1 MTIFPSSQR
10 SGLAWPALRKPAC
23 RLVQVVALL
32 VSVPVAAA
40 TGGPGAFL
48 LERQALTQALLDDHM
63 RAIGSAASLHEG
75 LLRASS
81 RGNAEAGVLRPLAE
95 LNEVLDAMARHA
107 SGSPGASSTQIAN
120 KTLVMLRNLVPLF
133 QDIDD
138 DLRTGRPVSPALLAR
153 SFDAMRLLLAWE
165 GELRRLAE
173 EERHAIEEV
182 AESSRRRRSAW
193 VVGLAALMG
202 VLAAGSAGLC
212 ARLARQASQA
222 RREAAV
228 AVQQAA
234 SADEL
239 AAAAQRGKSKFLG
252 MLSHE
257 LLTPLQSIVS
267 SMDIIESKGRVD
279 VGDPVFMRLRE
290 GARALRA
297 RMSDLV
303 DFAKMSA
310 GRLTVNPRKFRID
323 RLVEEVIA
331 EHEES
336 VVRQDLDIHWHPG
349 DSLRQPIVTDP
360 RRVRQILDNLVSNA
374 IKYTPRGGITIE
386 AEVVPGPA
394 RLRLEVRD
402 TGIGIATDMLEHIFE
417 PFYRVASAS
426 QLAEGSGLGLAV
438 VRSLVDLLQGD
449 IQVESTLG
457 EGTRFAVEIPL
468 GAVSAPAQP
477 AVVAPVD
484 RTVLIVDDAHDA
496 RTVIAGIVRDMGY
509 QPAEAGSAGEALRA
523 LAERPY
529 AVVLLDIELPD
540 RSGFEVI
547 RQVRSGEGPNR
558 DSFFIMLSASH
569 EPDEAAG
576 LFNLRAD
583 KPVQAGQLRGLLQQ
597 AAA

>member
-1 MTIFPSSQR
+1 MTFFSPSR
-10 SGLAWPALRKPAC
+10 RTGHAWPNLRQLAC
-23 RLVQVVALL
+23 RLAGVVALM
-32 VSVPVAAA
+32 SVPAWAGA
-40 TGGPGAFL
+40 GGADAPL
-48 LERQALTQALLDDHM
+48 SERHALTQALLDDHA

-95 LNEVLDAMARHA
+95 LNEALDAMAGHA
-107 SGSPGASSTQIAN
+107 SGFPGASSTRIAN
-120 KTLVMLRNLVPLF
+120 ETLVMLRNLVPLF
-133 QDIDD
+133 QNIDD

-153 SFDAMRLLLAWE
+153 SFDAMRLLLARE
-165 GELRRLAE
+165 RELRRLADD
-173 EERHAIEEV
+173 ERRAIDEA
-182 AESSRRRRSAW
+182 AESSHRRHAAW
-193 VVGLAALMG
+193 WLGLAPLLG
-202 VLAAGSAGLC
+202 VLAAGFAGLC
-212 ARLARQASQA
+212 VRLARQASQA

-228 AVQQAA
+228 AMQQAA
-234 SADEL
+234 AADEL

-323 RLVEEVIA
+323 RLIEEVIA
-331 EHEES
+331 EHEEA
-336 VVRQDLDIHWHPG
+336 VVRQDLDIHWHP
-349 DSLRQPIVTDP
+349 DERLRQPIVTDP
-360 RRVRQILDNLVSNA
+360 RRVRQILDNLVANA

-402 TGIGIATDMLEHIFE
+402 TGIGIAPDMLEHIFE

-426 QLAEGSGLGLAV
+426 HLAEGSGLGLAV

-468 GAVSAPAQP
+468 GAAPTPAQP
-477 AVVAPVD
+477 MAVAPGD

-523 LAERPY
+523 LAERSY
-529 AVVLLDIELPD
+529 AVILLDIELPD
-540 RSGFEVI
+540 QSGFEVI
-547 RQVRSGEGPNR
+547 RQVRGGDGPNR
-558 DSFFIMLSASH
+558 DSFFVMLSASH
-569 EPDEAAG
+569 EPDEAAA

-583 KPVQAGQLRGLLQQ
+583 KPIQAGQLRGLLQQ
-597 AAA
+597 AIA